1 MLDFTPLL
9 EQYTKRY
16 INDKEKFIEFLVNSI
31 VPKQCLES
39 LYRYFVNTNELEP
52 LESLTI
58 DRKTE
63 IWEKVK
69 GKISTR
75 REAVMI
81 CRGIYLM
88 EEIIKP

>member
-16 INDKEKFIEFLVNSI
+16 INDKEKFIDVLVMFK
-31 VPKQCLES
+31 VPKQILEL
-39 LYRYFVNTNELEP
+39 LYRHFVSTNELEP
-52 LESLTI
+52 IESLTI

-75 REAVMI
+75 KEAVMI
-81 CRGIYLM
+81 CRSIYLM